1 MKRKHTKQPA
11 AQVPAPQPRREVAR
25 LSPDPE
31 QGLTLHQVKERQ
43 QNGWANDPVDS
54 PTKTVGQIVRENV
67 FTFFNFIFVVL
78 AALALDALVGLVT
91 AHLPG
96 ASLPFAYRFLLAP
109 LVLCWYVVTE
119 LGSIAENAVTMGAPC
134 PAFLQK
140 ALEVAQAGLEAAG
153 DGAADAGKGE

>member
-1 MKRKHTKQPA
+1 MEEKLRNLKLGLAGLAGAVSAVFGWMGWLVILWVGCMGADYVTGTLA
-11 AQVPAPQPRREVAR
+11 AAKEGRWSSGKARE
-25 LSPDPE
+25 
-31 QGLTLHQVKERQ
+31 GLWHKGGML
-43 QNGWANDPVDS
+43 
-54 PTKTVGQIVRENV
+54 
-67 FTFFNFIFVVL
+67 FVVL

-96 ASLPFAYRFLLAP
+96 VSLPFAYRFLLAP

-119 LGSIAENAVTMGAPC
+119 LGSIAENALAMGAPC

>member
-1 MKRKHTKQPA
+1 MEDTLRNLKLALTGLAGAISAVFGWMGWLVILWVGCMGADYLTGTLA
-11 AQVPAPQPRREVAR
+11 AAKAGQWSSGKARE
-25 LSPDPE
+25 
-31 QGLTLHQVKERQ
+31 GLWHKGGML
-43 QNGWANDPVDS
+43 
-54 PTKTVGQIVRENV
+54 
-67 FTFFNFIFVVL
+67 FVVF
-78 AALALDALVGLVT
+78 AALVLDALLGLVT

-96 ASLPFAYRFLLAP
+96 VSLPFAYHFLLTP

-153 DGAADAGKGE
+153 DGAADDGKGE